1 MKKFS
6 LLILIIIF
14 VVAGFFFLKNK
25 NQEDI
30 LIKTDMPERNEKL
43 CFVYQKSATQSE
55 PYSVKENLEI
65 KISGEK
71 VSGVKNGTQSGP
83 DMTNGYEGLISG
95 TIKGDILDVVFSYE
109 IEGSK
114 QKEQEKYLLIKD
126 GIMKLRYQLREEDGI
141 LVPDMSTNP
150 KEIIYNK
157 SICLE

>member
-1 MKKFS
+1 MKKFFIFI
-6 LLILIIIF
+6 LLIF
-14 VVAGFFFLKNK
+14 VTASAFLLLKNQK
-25 NQEDI
+25 QEDNLTQTVI
-30 LIKTDMPERNEKL
+30 PERNEKL
-43 CFVYQKSATQSE
+43 CFIYQKSATQSE

-95 TIKGDILDVVFSYE
+95 TIKGDILDVIFSYE

-150 KEIIYNK
+150 KEIVYK
-157 SICLE
+157 KVECVK